1 MIKKII
7 ALSMLF
13 SLIAMSAFAKQRYAE
28 KVSWHSLEDGM
39 NKAKKEKK
47 PLLID
52 FAVPHGCPRCD
63 FLQRNVYNRDEIVQK
78 INSDFV
84 PVLIDLS
91 ADLSHEEKELGERY
105 DYKNDCLLL
114 FLDYKGNVIKR
125 PGGGIM
131 CFPEN
136 VDPEVFIQYLE
147 EVKKTMKKDSGGK

>member
-1 MIKKII
+1 MVKKIVVLFI
-7 ALSMLF
+7 VF
-13 SLIAMSAFAKQRYAE
+13 SLIGVSAFAKQKYAD
-28 KVSWHSLEDGM
+28 KVTWHSLEDGM
-39 NKAKKEKK
+39 RKAKKEKK

-52 FAVPHGCPRCD
+52 FAVPHGCHRCE
-63 FLQRNVYNRDEIVQK
+63 FLQTKVYSINEIVQK
-78 INSDFV
+78 INSDFI

-91 ADLSHEEKELGERY
+91 SDLTPEEHELGERY

-136 VDPEVFIQYLE
+136 IEPEVFIQYLE
-147 EVKKTMKKDSGGK
+147 EVKKSMEKDSGGK